1 MVIHLQDRSLLKIS
15 GEDSQSFL
23 QSQFTNDIDSISSE
37 EIQINA
43 YCQHQ
48 GKILALLWVFIKN
61 DNFYL
66 SFPQELKEIVLSK
79 LNMFKLMSKVSIEDV
94 SLQINQ
100 YGLIDEKVE
109 GCMKLKNNLSLFT
122 TRKTLESS
130 VDINLW
136 EKACIDNDLPEI
148 YLKNSEQFI
157 PQALN
162 LDIDETGV
170 SFTKGCYPGQ
180 EVVARMH
187 YLGKPKRRLFY
198 FSSKSEATIG
208 DLINVKDS
216 KSLRPS
222 GVILRVAKIDENYH
236 LLATFEIQH
245 INELAY
251 LNGDHEKPLMIVD
264 AK

>member
-1 MVIHLQDRSLLKIS
+1 MIIHLKDRALLKIS

-48 GKILALLWVFIKN
+48 GKILALLWVFTKN
-61 DNFYL
+61 GNFYL
-66 SFPQELKEIVLSK
+66 SFPQELTEIVISK
-79 LNMFKLMSKVSIEDV
+79 LSMFKLMSKVTIEDV

-100 YGLIDEKVE
+100 YGLIDEKFD
-109 GCMKLKNNLSLFT
+109 GSMRLRNNLSLLT

-136 EKACIDNDLPEI
+136 EKACIDNNLPDI
-148 YLKNSEQFI
+148 HLKTSEQFI

-162 LDIDETGV
+162 LDIDEIGI

-187 YLGKPKRRLFY
+187 YLGKPKRRLFH
-198 FSSKSEATIG
+198 FSSKSEANIG

-216 KSLRPS
+216 KSLKSS

>member
-1 MVIHLQDRSLLKIS
+1 MKVNLKDRSLLKVS
-15 GEDSQSFL
+15 GPDAKAFL
-23 QSQFTNDIDSISSE
+23 QSQLTNDIDSLTE
-37 EIQINA
+37 DKLQINA

-48 GKILALLWVFIKN
+48 GKIIALLWVFIKN

-66 SFPQELKEIVLSK
+66 SFPKDLNEIVLSK
-79 LNMFKLMSKVSIEDV
+79 LNMFKLMSKVTIEDF

-100 YGLIDEKVE
+100 YGLIDEKLDGSME
-109 GCMKLKNNLSLFT
+109 IRNNLSLLT